1 MRMGD
6 KMMDKKRVSVV
17 IDGKVYVLTGSE
29 SEAHMQRVA
38 SYVDSKLRE
47 IRVQNSYGKLFR
59 EYKNVLLS
67 LNIAEE
73 LFLLQD
79 ELQVIRQEH
88 MENEKELYRL
98 KQEIVDK
105 EMRNDTANKLVIEYK
120 TKVNDLQKRII
131 ELETGNAKR

>member
-1 MRMGD
+1 
-6 KMMDKKRVSVV
+6 MDKKRVSVV
-17 IDGKVYVLTGSE
+17 IDGKVCLLSGSE

-38 SYVDSKLRE
+38 SYVDSRLRE
-47 IRVQNSYGKLFR
+47 IRVQNSYGKLSS

-67 LNIAEE
+67 LNIADE
-73 LFLLQD
+73 LFLLKD
-79 ELQVIRQEH
+79 ELEVIRQEH
-88 MENEKELYRL
+88 AENEKELYQL

-131 ELETGNAKR
+131 ELETGNAKK

>member
-1 MRMGD
+1 MEN
-6 KMMDKKRVSVV
+6 KRISVV
-17 IDGKVYVLTGSE
+17 IDGKVYILSGSG
-29 SEAHMQRVA
+29 SEAHIQRVA

-47 IRVQNSYGKLFR
+47 IKVQNSYGKLSQ
-59 EYKNVLLS
+59 EYKNILLS

-120 TKVNDLQKRII
+120 TKVNELQKRII
-131 ELETGNAKR
+131 ELETGDGKH